1 MDTTVITTIQKGFIK
16 INNPVLNN
24 IRIGSALK
32 DDLLHAFN
40 DIIDNYAGNTT
51 KFPLI
56 GGDILYVRNKY
67 F

>member
-40 DIIDNYAGNTT
+40 DIIDNYEGNTT
-51 KFPLI
+51 KFSLI